1 MPATIRLLDENTKNL
16 IAAGEVIE
24 RPASVVKELVEN
36 SLDAGARRI
45 TIECEGAGNRL
56 IRIIDDGCGMEPEDA
71 ELALYRHATSK
82 IATADDL
89 KNIATMGFRGEAL
102 PSISSVSRFELETCS
117 RDNPCGTLLIVE
129 GGKTLELCASSR
141 APGTMATV
149 RNLFFNVP
157 VRRKFLKSDQTEL
170 RHIVRVVT
178 SIAIAQIETAFKLT
192 HEGRELLSVPACES
206 VADRVEEI
214 YGKKSRG
221 KYLPVIFERG
231 DFVAGGLIATPD
243 SVSGT
248 RPEQY
253 MFINRRPFHSR
264 AVTHAVRQ
272 GYQSAVP
279 DSAQPSF
286 FLFLTMD
293 PGEIDINVHP
303 AKLEVRFRD
312 EGLVYSM
319 VHNAVQ
325 DGLRREGAIPEL
337 KSSLGGKLF
346 SLGALGTS
354 GPDGSKLRGRIKDSG
369 LAAARKAGAFQTSFL
384 MPLSRPSSARGA
396 TIDQEKGIFPESIAE
411 GGTKI
416 GADQVE
422 KAAELISADTA
433 LPSIW
438 QLHNRYI
445 FVETKTGCLVID
457 QHAAHERILYE
468 KIIDTFKNKQINRQR
483 LLFPVTLQLA
493 PEEHVAAEEFRA
505 ILEQAGFEI
514 EQFSGRTIVVRSVP
528 ALENLG
534 SVEDFFRELLQDLV
548 REGQGSTGTRHQTL
562 ARSLACRAA
571 IKAGK
576 ELSGR
581 EMNEL
586 IDQLFA
592 TQLPYA
598 DVHGRNTIVGLTL
611 EELDKRFGRS

>member
-1 MPATIRLLDENTKNL
+1 MPAAIRLLDENTKNL

-45 TIECEGAGNRL
+45 TIECEGAGNHL
-56 IRIIDDGCGMEPEDA
+56 IRVIDDGCGMEPEDA
-71 ELALYRHATSK
+71 ELAFCRHATSK
-82 IATADDL
+82 IASADDL
-89 KNIATMGFRGEAL
+89 KNIATLGFRGEAL
-102 PSISSVSRFELETCS
+102 PSVGSVSRFELETCS
-117 RDNPCGTLLIVE
+117 RDNPCGTFVVIE
-129 GGKTLELCASSR
+129 GGKTLEVCATSR

-157 VRRKFLKSDQTEL
+157 ARRKFLKSDQTEL

-192 HEGRELLSVPACES
+192 HEGREILSVSACDS
-206 VADRVEEI
+206 VADRAEEI
-214 YGKKSRG
+214 YGKRSKIR
-221 KYLPVIFERG
+221 YLPVVFERG
-231 DFVAGGLIATPD
+231 DFLAGGLIAAPD

-248 RPEQY
+248 RGEQH

-264 AVTHAVRQ
+264 AVAHAVRQ
-272 GYQSAVP
+272 GYQSTVP
-279 DSAQPSF
+279 EAAQPSF

-293 PGEIDINVHP
+293 PAEIDVNVHP

-312 EGLVYSM
+312 EGLIYSM
-319 VHNAVQ
+319 VHKAVQ
-325 DGLRREGAIPEL
+325 EGLRREEAIPEL
-337 KSSLGGKLF
+337 ESSVGGKLL
-346 SLGALGTS
+346 SLGELGGGS
-354 GPDGSKLRGRIKDSG
+354 GPGGKKLRGRIKDSG
-369 LAAARKAGAFQTSFL
+369 LAAVRKAGGYQTSFL
-384 MPLSRPSSARGA
+384 MPLSHPSSAGGL
-396 TIDQEKGIFPESIAE
+396 TTDQEKGSFPESEI
-411 GGTKI
+411 KRD
-416 GADQVE
+416 ADQAE
-422 KAAELISADTA
+422 KASESMPVHTA

-468 KIIDTFKNKQINRQR
+468 KIMGAFENKQMNRQR
-483 LLFPVTLQLA
+483 LLFPVTLQLT
-493 PEEHVAAEEFRA
+493 PEEHLTASEFSA

-514 EQFSGRTIVVRSVP
+514 EQFSGRTVVVRSVP
-528 ALENLG
+528 TFENLG
-534 SVEDFFRELLQDLV
+534 SAEDFFRELLQDLV
-548 REGQGSTGTRHQTL
+548 REGQGSTGTRHQVL

-576 ELSGR
+576 ELSLR

-611 EELDKRFGRS
+611 EELHKRFGRS

>member
-1 MPATIRLLDENTKNL
+1 LSATIRLLDENTKNL

-56 IRIIDDGCGMEPEDA
+56 IRVTDDGCGMGPEDA
-71 ELALYRHATSK
+71 ELAFCRHATSK
-82 IATADDL
+82 INSAEDL
-89 KNIATMGFRGEAL
+89 QNIATMGFRGEAL
-102 PSISSVSRFELETCS
+102 PSISAVSRFEMETCS
-117 RDNPCGTLLIVE
+117 RDNPCGTLLVVE
-129 GGKTLELCASSR
+129 GGRTVDIRAASR
-141 APGTMATV
+141 APGTMTAA

-157 VRRKFLKSDQTEL
+157 ARRKFLKSDQTEL

-178 SIAIAQIETAFKLT
+178 SIAIVQIETAFKLT
-192 HEGRELLSVPACES
+192 HEGREMLSVSPSDS

-214 YGKKSRG
+214 FGKRSRVR
-221 KYLPVIFERG
+221 YLPVIFERE
-231 DFVAGGLIATPD
+231 DFLVGGLIAAPD

-248 RPEQY
+248 RPEQH

-264 AVTHAVRQ
+264 AVVHAVRQ
-272 GYQSAVP
+272 GYKSTIA

-293 PGEIDINVHP
+293 PAGIDINVHP

-319 VHNAVQ
+319 VHKAVQ
-325 DGLRREGAIPEL
+325 EGLRRGGAIPEL
-337 KSSLGGKLF
+337 DSGAGGRLL
-346 SLGALGTS
+346 SLGAS
-354 GPDGSKLRGRIKDSG
+354 GQGGGKLRGRIKDSA
-369 LAAARKAGAFQTSFL
+369 LAMAKKTGGYQTSFL
-384 MPLSRPSSARGA
+384 IPMSPGSRAGTAATERG
-396 TIDQEKGIFPESIAE
+396 KGIFAE
-411 GGTKI
+411 GI
-416 GADQVE
+416 ADSENLKGGGQNE
-422 KAAELISADTA
+422 KAAEPGLADTA

-438 QLHNRYI
+438 QFHNRYI
-445 FVETKTGCLVID
+445 FVENKTGCLIID

-468 KIIDTFKNKQINRQR
+468 KIMESFEKKRITRQR
-483 LLFPVTLQLA
+483 LLFPATLQLA
-493 PEEHVAAEEFRA
+493 PEEHVAVGEFGA

-514 EQFSGRTIVVRSVP
+514 EQFSGRTVVVRSVP
-528 ALENLG
+528 ALDNMG
-534 SVEDFFRELLQDLV
+534 DVEDFFRELLQDLV
-548 REGQGSTGTRHQTL
+548 REGQGSTGTRHQAL
-562 ARSLACRAA
+562 ARSLACRGA

-576 ELSGR
+576 ELSVL

-592 TQLPYA
+592 AQLPYA
-598 DVHGRNTIVGLTL
+598 DIHGRNTIVGLTVQ
-611 EELDKRFGRS
+611 ELDKRFGRS